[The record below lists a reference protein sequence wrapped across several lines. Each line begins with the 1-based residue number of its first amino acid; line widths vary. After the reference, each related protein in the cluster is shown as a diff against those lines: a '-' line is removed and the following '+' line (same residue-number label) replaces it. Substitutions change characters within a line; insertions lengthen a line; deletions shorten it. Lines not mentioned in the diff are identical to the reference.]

1 MRTGHTY
8 TDHFRL
14 ETRQHEL
21 LGLDLGEGIPRRVLV
36 LALVL
41 YVLWDG
47 ALLLLLGLPSKAT
60 ATLYLLPPGLVV
72 AYGARPSTRVPRR
85 LALTGWAI
93 TARYLITGHRPVIC
107 GGRRAAYRSEWI
119 GRRGRWAPRLTLLT
133 GSSVLGPAAERWLGP
148 DTDTDTAP
156 AGAGPDIR
164 LTARP
169 RLYGPDAVVRAH
181 SRRAARTARKTART
195 QGVAA

>member
-21 LGLDLGEGIPRRVLV
+21 LGMDLGEGIPRRVLI
-36 LALVL
+36 LTAVL
-41 YVLWDG
+41 YLVWDG
-47 ALLLLLGLPSKAT
+47 LLLLLLGLPTKLS
-60 ATLYLLPPGLVV
+60 ATLYLLPPGLAV

-85 LALTGWAI
+85 IALTGWAI
-93 TARYLITGHRPVIC
+93 SARYLITGHRPVIC
-107 GGRRAAYRSEWI
+107 GGRRAATRSEWI

-133 GSSVLGPAAERWLGP
+133 GSSVLGPAVERWLGP
-148 DTDTDTAP
+148 DTDTAVP
-156 AGAGPDIR
+156 AGAGPVVR

-181 SRRAARTARKTART
+181 GRRAARKTRTART
-195 QGVAA
+195 QGAAA

>member
-21 LGLDLGEGIPRRVLV
+21 LGVDLGEGVPRRILV
-36 LALVL
+36 LGLVL

-47 ALLLLLGLPSKAT
+47 MLLLLLGLPTKVS

-72 AYGARPSTRVPRR
+72 AYGARPSVRVPRR
-85 LALTGWAI
+85 IALTGWAI
-93 TARYLITGHRPVIC
+93 SARYLITGHRPVVC
-107 GGRRAAYRSEWI
+107 GGRRAATRSEWI

-133 GSSVLGPAAERWLGP
+133 GSSVLGPAVERWLGP
-148 DTDTDTAP
+148 ETDTAVP
-156 AGAGPDIR
+156 AGAGPVVR
-164 LTARP
+164 LAARP

-181 SRRAARTARKTART
+181 GRRAARKTRTART
-195 QGVAA
+195 QGAAA

>member
-21 LGLDLGEGIPRRVLV
+21 LGVDLGEGVPRRILV
-36 LALVL
+36 LGLVL

-47 ALLLLLGLPSKAT
+47 TLLLLLGLPTKMS
-60 ATLYLLPPGLVV
+60 ATLYLLPPGLLV

-85 LALTGWAI
+85 IALTGWAI
-93 TARYLITGHRPVIC
+93 SARYLITGHRPVVC
-107 GGRRAAYRSEWI
+107 GGRRAATRSEWI

-133 GSSVLGPAAERWLGP
+133 GSSVLGPAVERWLGP
-148 DTDTDTAP
+148 DTDTAP
-156 AGAGPDIR
+156 AGAGPVIR

-181 SRRAARTARKTART
+181 GRRAARQARTTVRT
-195 QGVAA
+195 QGAAA

>member
-21 LGLDLGEGIPRRVLV
+21 LGIDLGEGVARRVLI
-36 LALVL
+36 LGAAC

-47 ALLLLLGLPSKAT
+47 ALLLLLGLPTRTS
-60 ATLYLLPPGLVV
+60 ATLYLLPPGLLV
-72 AYGARPSTRVPRR
+72 AFGARPSTRVPRR
-85 LALTGWAI
+85 IALTGWAI
-93 TARYLITGHRPVIC
+93 SARYLVTGHRPLIC
-107 GGRRAAYRSEWI
+107 GGRRAATRSEWI
-119 GRRGRWAPRLTLLT
+119 GRRGRWASRLTLLT
-133 GSSVLGPAAERWLGP
+133 GSSVLGPAVERWLGP
-148 DTDTDTAP
+148 DTDTVP
-156 AGAGPDIR
+156 AGAGPAIQ

-181 SRRAARTARKTART
+181 GRRAARKART
-195 QGVAA
+195 TTQGTA